1 MKIEK
6 TELLDNERKAL
17 VEQLMIALDR
27 LDHAG
32 EAMAA
37 LYLDMALNVLD
48 PMRNQGPLNGSASS
62 SLIGE

>member
-48 PMRNQGPLNGSASS
+48 PMRNQGPLN
-62 SLIGE
+62 